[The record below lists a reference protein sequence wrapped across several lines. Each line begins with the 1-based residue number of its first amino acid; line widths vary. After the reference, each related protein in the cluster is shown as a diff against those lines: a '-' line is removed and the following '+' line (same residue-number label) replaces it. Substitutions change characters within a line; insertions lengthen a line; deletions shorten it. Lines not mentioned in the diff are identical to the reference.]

1 MSITDSSGINP
12 RDLIW
17 PIVVMFVA
25 LVGGI
30 VALALFL
37 PASRDVTAIVT
48 PLVATFTS
56 LTVMVGGWVVVRRVA
71 DKVDRV
77 AEVVENTAS
86 DTAEIKEQTNGKLH
100 DQVRQLSYESTIRA
114 LEERLGEKSDL

>member
-1 MSITDSSGINP
+1 MSDQLGGVNA

-30 VALALFL
+30 VVLALFL
-37 PASRDVTAIVT
+37 PDSRDVTAIVT
-48 PLVATFTS
+48 PLFATFTS
-56 LTVMVGGWVVVRRVA
+56 LSVMVGGWVVVRRVT

-77 AEVVENTAS
+77 QEVVENTAA
-86 DTAEIKEQTNGKLH
+86 DTAKIKEQTNGKTVAEVEKIAI
-100 DQVRQLSYESTIRA
+100 QSAIRA
-114 LEERLGEKSDL
+114 LEQHTAREVGP

>member
-1 MSITDSSGINP
+1 MSNTEGGVSA

-30 VALALFL
+30 AGLAIFL
-37 PASRDVTAIVT
+37 PESRDVTAIVT

-100 DQVRQLSYESTIRA
+100 AAVERIAFDSTIRA
-114 LEERLGEKSDL
+114 LKQHAEREGGL